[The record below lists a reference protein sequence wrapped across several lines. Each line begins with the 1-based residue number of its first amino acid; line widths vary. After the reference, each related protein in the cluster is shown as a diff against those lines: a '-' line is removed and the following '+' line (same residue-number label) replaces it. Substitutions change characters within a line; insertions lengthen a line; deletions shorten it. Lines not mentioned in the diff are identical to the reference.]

1 MRVKFLCVVLVC
13 CTVTLLKAGGAD
25 SFNYKRPKL
34 LSELEKKTLWATQYY
49 VHQFKSCGNISLLD
63 ESARGTGL
71 YADSCNFCKS
81 VMEGTAFVTD
91 SFGKLFC
98 INFAKGATDTS
109 WMNCGVCSGKSMIN
123 SRVFWTVASGYG
135 LGVRNYH
142 LQPYRTIAVDPAII
156 LVGTVLFIPSLRG
169 RSMVL
174 PNGDRVTHD
183 GYLFAGDKGS
193 AIQGN
198 HIDVFT
204 GLNTD
209 NPFPSVIKSES
220 SGTFEAYI
228 VTDHTIIASLRELH
242 SQ

>member
-1 MRVKFLCVVLVC
+1 MKAKFLCALLAC
-13 CTVTLLKAGGAD
+13 CAISVIRAGGSD

-49 VHQFKSCGNISLLD
+49 VHQFKSCGNIPLLD

-71 YADSCNFCKS
+71 SADSCNFCKS

-91 SFGKLFC
+91 SSGKLFC
-98 INFAKGATDTS
+98 INFAKGAGDTS
-109 WMNCGVCSGKSMIN
+109 WMDCGACAGKSMIN
-123 SRVFWTVASGYG
+123 SRVFWTVTSGYG
-135 LGVRNYH
+135 LGVRNYR

-156 LVGTVLFIPSLRG
+156 PVGTVLFVPSLRG
-169 RSMVL
+169 KSMIL

-198 HIDVFT
+198 HIDIFT
-204 GLNTD
+204 GLDTG
-209 NPFPSVIKSES
+209 NPFPGIIKSES
-220 SGTFEAYI
+220 TGTFEAYI
-228 VTDHTIIASLRELH
+228 VTDHTVIIALRELH
-242 SQ
+242 TQ

>member
-1 MRVKFLCVVLVC
+1 MC
-13 CTVTLLKAGGAD
+13 CTASLLKASTTD
-25 SFNYKRPKL
+25 SFNLKRPKL

-49 VHQFKSCGNISLLD
+49 VLQFKSCGNIPLLD

-98 INFAKGATDTS
+98 INFAKGANDTS
-109 WMNCGVCSGKSMIN
+109 WMDCKGCAGKSMIN
-123 SRVFWTVASGYG
+123 TKTFWTVTSGYG
-135 LGVRNYH
+135 LGVRNYR
-142 LQPYRTIAVDPAII
+142 LQPYRTIAVDPAVIPI
-156 LVGTVLFIPSLRG
+156 GTVLFVPALRG

-183 GYLFAGDKGS
+183 GYFFAGDKGS
-193 AIQGN
+193 AITGN

-209 NPFPSVIKSES
+209 NPFPSIIKSES

-228 VTDHTIIASLRELH
+228 VTDHSIITTLRELH
-242 SQ
+242 VQ